1 MKFQHLLYT
10 VEDRVATL
18 ILNRPEKRNSLNDTL
33 VVELQSAFES
43 AEHDS
48 RVKLILLRANGESF
62 CAGAD
67 IAYLQRLARFSLE
80 ENLEDSRRLMNLL
93 YQIYDCS
100 KPTVAVVQGAALA
113 GGCGLATVCDFVI
126 ASRSSATF
134 GYTEVHLG
142 FIPAIVMVF
151 LLRRIGEGWARELVV
166 RGNVIDAETAERIGL
181 ITEAAVD
188 VEERLRILVEELV
201 SGNSG
206 SAMMRSKE
214 MLRQLPA
221 MRLEDALE
229 YAASMN
235 ASARMTDDCKRGLEA
250 FIRKER
256 VRW

>member
-1 MKFQHLLYT
+1 MEFEHLLYNI
-10 VEDRVATL
+10 EERIAT
-18 ILNRPEKRNSLNDTL
+18 ITLNRPEKRNALNDKLVIELGKAFENAESDSRAKL
-33 VVELQSAFES
+33 VV
-43 AEHDS
+43 
-48 RVKLILLRANGESF
+48 LRANGDAF

-80 ENLEDSRRLMNLL
+80 ENLEDSKRLMNLL
-93 YQIYDCS
+93 FQVYRCS
-100 KPTVAVVQGAALA
+100 KPTVAAVQGPALA
-113 GGCGLATVCDFVI
+113 GGCGLAAVCDFVI
-126 ASRSSATF
+126 ASRSAATF
-134 GYTEVHLG
+134 GCTEVHLG

-151 LLRRIGEGWARELVV
+151 LLKRIGEGRARELVV

-188 VEERLRILVEELV
+188 IEERVRALVDELL

-206 SAMMRSKE
+206 SAMARSKE
-214 MLRQLPA
+214 MLRGIPA
-221 MRLEDALE
+221 MKLEEALE

-235 ASARMTDDCKRGLEA
+235 ASTRLTDDCKRGLEA